1 MSGTSTTQSNGNK
14 NTQCRMISD
23 GHSLQNVSLVAAM
36 STAELWVDKIEINII
51 IVQALFSQ
59 SLKG

>member
-1 MSGTSTTQSNGNK
+1 
-14 NTQCRMISD
+14 MISD